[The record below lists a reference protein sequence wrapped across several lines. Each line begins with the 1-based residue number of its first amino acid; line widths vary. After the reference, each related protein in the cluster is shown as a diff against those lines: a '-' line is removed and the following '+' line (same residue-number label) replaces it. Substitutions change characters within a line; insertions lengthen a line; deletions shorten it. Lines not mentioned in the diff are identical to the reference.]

1 MSHYSKIDEIKE
13 LREIGYKTYLYFICT
28 DDPLVKI
35 SRVNNRVE
43 KGGHNVS
50 SGKISTHYYSI
61 LKNLI
66 TMIENVDRCYFFD
79 NSSEELS

>member
-13 LREIGYKTYLYFICT
+13 LRKIGNKTYLYFICT

-50 SGKISTHYYSI
+50 SGKISTRYYST